1 MRPRFELGA
10 EVRVLRNVR
19 NDGTFPGL
27 ALGAH
32 LIRRGSTGYVCDFG
46 RFLQDQI
53 IYSVHFLAEDRRV
66 GCREGELQPA
76 SEPWISTRFEFRDK
90 VTARIALG
98 SGARVLVRR
107 GEMGEVI
114 KVMRDTPEGVTY
126 HVVFAGCNT
135 LQVPE
140 SALEEVVEGRHG
152 VDLSHPLG
160 PSQPA

>member
-66 GCREGELQPA
+66 GCREEELQPA

-98 SGARVLVRR
+98 SGGARPGAAGR
-107 GEMGEVI
+107 GG
-114 KVMRDTPEGVTY
+114 RGHQGHARHPGRGCLPCGLRGLQ
-126 HVVFAGCNT
+126 HPAGARIR
-135 LQVPE
+135 P
-140 SALEEVVEGRHG
+140 
-152 VDLSHPLG
+152 
-160 PSQPA
+160 